1 MLRLTAPVGER
12 LQDANR
18 LQSFVAGSE
27 ANVARSVAALG
38 APVGWISS
46 LPDNPLGDRII
57 GELNT
62 AGVDTAQVHRPTA
75 GRVGLFFAEQGSRPR
90 ATRVWYDRAGS
101 SFAQMT
107 DFDPRALNGAS
118 FAVISGITPAL
129 GSRSRRLAERF
140 AAAASDAG
148 ASLCIDVNYRRLLWR
163 PAQARRTLAPLLARA
178 GVAVCSERDA
188 SEVFGVDGE
197 PAQMAREFASRW
209 APKASA
215 VAITRGTRGGVL
227 AVRKRIFE
235 QPARDVEVLDRFG
248 AGDAFLA
255 GMLWALWRGWAPP
268 RVLAA
273 ATTLA
278 ELACTVLGDAAQFSA
293 HELEA
298 AIDDVTPAGI
308 LR

>member
-1 MLRLTAPVGER
+1 MLRLTAPLGER
-12 LQDANR
+12 LHDATR

-27 ANVARSVAALG
+27 ANVARSLATLG
-38 APVGWISS
+38 APVDWISS

-57 GELNT
+57 GELNA
-62 AGVDTAQVHRPTA
+62 AGVDTAQVRRPAT

-101 SFAQMT
+101 SFAKMT
-107 DFDPRALNGAS
+107 DFDPRALHGAS

-129 GSRSRRLAERF
+129 GSPSRRLAERF
-140 AAAASDAG
+140 AAAALDAG

-163 PAQARRTLAPLLARA
+163 PAQARRTLVPLLARA
-178 GVAVCSERDA
+178 DVAVCSERDA
-188 SEVFGVDGE
+188 REVFGVDGQ
-197 PAQMAREFASRW
+197 PARMAREFASRW
-209 APKASA
+209 APKAAA
-215 VAITRGTRGGVL
+215 VAITRGEHGGVL
-227 AVRKRIFE
+227 AARKRIFE
-235 QPARDVEVLDRFG
+235 QPAREVEVLDRFG

-255 GMLWALWRGWAPP
+255 GLLWALRRGWAPP

-293 HELEA
+293 RELEA
-298 AIDDVTPAGI
+298 AIDGATPAGI